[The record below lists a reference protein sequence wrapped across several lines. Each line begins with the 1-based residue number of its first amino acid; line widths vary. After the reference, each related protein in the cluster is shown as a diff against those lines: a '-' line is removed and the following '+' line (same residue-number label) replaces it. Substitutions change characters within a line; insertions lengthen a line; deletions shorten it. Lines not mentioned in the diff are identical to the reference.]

1 MKGIKWDDL
10 PATVKTLSIK
20 AAVAKAARQP
30 PPVPLHV
37 SGPAP
42 NVEPSPGHASLA
54 TKETPRPDRPVD
66 IRIVEYRKR
75 LTDFDGGCSKYLLD
89 ALVEAGVLADDSLAY
104 VQSVS
109 RRQVKVDSEEQEKTE
124 VTLWPVS

>member
-1 MKGIKWDDL
+1 MRGIKWDEL
-10 PATVKTLSIK
+10 PKQFAAFNIK
-20 AAVAKAARQP
+20 HAVAKAAAAVR
-30 PPVPLHV
+30 VPRK
-37 SGPAP
+37 AP
-42 NVEPSPGHASLA
+42 DVEPRAGHAPLPA
-54 TKETPRPDRPVD
+54 KEAAGLDGQVD

-75 LTDFDGGCSKYLLD
+75 LTDFDGGCSKYMLD